1 MALWPNIRFSL
12 RILRKHWKLASIAIF
27 SLAIA
32 MSAETVG
39 FSVFNALLL
48 RPPAVSGPKQL
59 VSVYTATPTE
69 EFSGTNY
76 EDYKYYRDNNHV
88 FSDILAFP
96 YSIAVR
102 SISYEGRVKSGLMN
116 AVSDNYF
123 AVLGVQ
129 PILGKLFTRGE
140 DDKSSALAV
149 LSYSYWKWLG
159 TDPNIVGKTVTIDR
173 VPLTIIGVAPK
184 NFVGTIFSDLP
195 DIWYPLSIDSAL
207 NHQTQDWRADR
218 TVHSLGLIGRLKPG
232 ATRPQALADMQLLS
246 KQLAAAYPE
255 TDKDRVAQITETS
268 MLPVD
273 SVSSAKII
281 SAILLA
287 IVALVLFAACSN
299 VANLLLALASAR
311 RHEILVRAAMGATR
325 VRLIRD
331 LLLDSTLLA
340 AGGGLAGFLLA
351 WFGLRQL
358 MQFKPYLPGLGVIP
372 LTIDF
377 RPDIRVA
384 EACVGLVFVFG
395 LATGLLPGLYS
406 SSPNLA
412 GALSGEIAVGG
423 TRKGKIRNALVII
436 QVAVCTVVLI
446 GVGLCLRSL
455 INLER
460 VDLGFSARNIAMLT
474 LDLQANGYSEEQGRT
489 MYPRMREAAAQI
501 YGVDSIAMASDLPLS
516 GNGGHDEQVRVE
528 GSRDA
533 RQQAATISSVA
544 VDEKYFS
551 TLGIPVL
558 TGRLFTAADTAK
570 ASAVIV
576 INHLM
581 AEKYWPGEN
590 PIGKTARIENGNRL
604 VTVVGVVGDG
614 KYIDIDEPARPF
626 MYFDLNQHYEAVV
639 YLMAR
644 TRGNPHQWL
653 TPMSAA
659 LKKLDP
665 QLFIQT
671 LTMDDWT
678 NFSLYIPRL
687 ILVCTSVFG
696 GLAFLLAA
704 VGLYGAVFYSVSER
718 KKELGIRVA
727 LGAAP
732 GDLWKMIL
740 RQASLVTAAGV
751 GLGILC
757 GVIVAALVRSQLYGI
772 HPVEW
777 SVFLAVAF
785 TMAAMTVLT
794 AYSAARPWMRAD
806 PMESVRHA

>member
-1 MALWPNIRFSL
+1 
-12 RILRKHWKLASIAIF
+12 
-27 SLAIA
+27 
-32 MSAETVG
+32 
-39 FSVFNALLL
+39 
-48 RPPAVSGPKQL
+48 
-59 VSVYTATPTE
+59 
-69 EFSGTNY
+69 
-76 EDYKYYRDNNHV
+76 
-88 FSDILAFP
+88 
-96 YSIAVR
+96 
-102 SISYEGRVKSGLMN
+102 
-116 AVSDNYF
+116 
-123 AVLGVQ
+123 
-129 PILGKLFTRGE
+129 
-140 DDKSSALAV
+140 
-149 LSYSYWKWLG
+149 
-159 TDPNIVGKTVTIDR
+159 
-173 VPLTIIGVAPK
+173 
-184 NFVGTIFSDLP
+184 
-195 DIWYPLSIDSAL
+195 
-207 NHQTQDWRADR
+207 
-218 TVHSLGLIGRLKPG
+218 
-232 ATRPQALADMQLLS
+232 
-246 KQLAAAYPE
+246 
-255 TDKDRVAQITETS
+255 
-268 MLPVD
+268 
-273 SVSSAKII
+273 
-281 SAILLA
+281 
-287 IVALVLFAACSN
+287 
-299 VANLLLALASAR
+299 
-311 RHEILVRAAMGATR
+311 
-325 VRLIRD
+325 
-331 LLLDSTLLA
+331 
-340 AGGGLAGFLLA
+340 
-351 WFGLRQL
+351 
-358 MQFKPYLPGLGVIP
+358 
-372 LTIDF
+372 
-377 RPDIRVA
+377 
-384 EACVGLVFVFG
+384 
-395 LATGLLPGLYS
+395 
-406 SSPNLA
+406 
-412 GALSGEIAVGG
+412 
-423 TRKGKIRNALVII
+423 
-436 QVAVCTVVLI
+436 VLI

-460 VDLGFSARNIAMLT
+460 VNLGFSARNIAMLT